1 MTIKDIARECGCA
14 IGTVS
19 RVLNNHPDVSEKTRE
34 KVLAVVKKHNFIIN
48 ANAKLLKTQD
58 RKTIEV
64 LVKGSSSIL
73 LNSLLERIQKKI
85 EQLPYSASV
94 VVLDEYDNEAKAA
107 NRIYY
112 EQKPVGI
119 IFLGGSPDLFKDDF
133 ARLLVPCV
141 VISNESQLIEGA
153 RISSVSTDNFTAASH
168 AADYLIRMGHTK
180 IGVIGGDLCGSG
192 ITQRRYDGFLSSITK
207 AGLEFNYDQA
217 YMTSKYSFEDGALA
231 AQKLVER
238 YPDMTAIFA
247 MSDVMA
253 IGAIRKL
260 SDLGYRVP
268 DDISITGFDGISIS
282 EYYQPRL
289 TTIRQNTDLLAD
301 EGLNI
306 LLDNIEKNTPP
317 QNKFIPFEFIHGES
331 VKQLLFTNT
340 EVCKNRA

>member
-34 KVLAVVKKHNFIIN
+34 KVLAVVHKHNFILN
-48 ANAKLLKTQD
+48 ENAKLLKAQD
-58 RKTIEV
+58 CKMLKV
-64 LVKGSSSIL
+64 LVKGTSNIL
-73 LNSLLERIQKKI
+73 LNSLLERIQKRM
-85 EQLPYSASV
+85 EQLPYTASV

-141 VISNESQLIEGA
+141 VISNESHLIEGT
-153 RISSVSTDNFTAASH
+153 RLSSVSTNNFTAACH
-168 AADYLIRMGHTK
+168 ATEYLIQKGHRK

-192 ITQRRYDGFLSSITK
+192 MTQRRYDGFIASLTK
-207 AGLEFNYDQA
+207 AGLEFNYEKA
-217 YMTSKYSFEDGALA
+217 YITSKYSFEDGAA
-231 AQKLVER
+231 SAQRLIEK
-238 YPDMTAIFA
+238 YPDMTAVFA

-260 SDLGYRVP
+260 SDMGYKVP
-268 DDISITGFDGISIS
+268 EDISVTGFDGMSIS
-282 EYYQPRL
+282 EYYKPRL
-289 TTIRQNTDLLAD
+289 TTVRQNTDLLAD
-301 EGLNI
+301 EGLKI
-306 LLDNIEKNTPP
+306 LLDNIERNAPP
-317 QNKFIPFEFIHGES
+317 QNKFIPFEFIQGES
-331 VKQLLFTNT
+331 VRQLP
-340 EVCKNRA
+340 